1 MMSDWEPPAGHAR
14 AVGAVLAAVAGETW
28 HDGGFG
34 PRGPVADA
42 LVDLARGYVD
52 HKGEGIPIEVAQR
65 LDGVPAPAWLLPV
78 AIARPYSSTLASDSL
93 QLARASGVP
102 GHALSTCVAYV
113 ELAGELFSGRPAA
126 AAVESVTGE
135 PAPRRT
141 SVPALCGDPH
151 LDALTAGLWAVGQAG
166 GVHEVVT
173 SLAPLTP
180 PSVRAAAAGLVG
192 LRDGSSGLP
201 DEWQRDMPDAAAC
214 ADLAAE
220 LVGVRHHTYLHPS
233 PRPTTGEH
241 PAAPAESARG
251 EGEGGGDDGETRKA
265 SFWSWSLKR

>member
-28 HDGGFG
+28 HSEGFG

-42 LVDLARGYVD
+42 LVDLARGYVA
-52 HKGEGIPIEVAQR
+52 HKGEGVPVEVAQR

-78 AIARPYSSTLASDSL
+78 AIVRPYSSQLAADAL

-102 GHALSTCVAYV
+102 GHALSPCVAYV
-113 ELAGELFSGRPAA
+113 ELAGELFSGRSAA
-126 AAVESVTGE
+126 DAIESVTGE
-135 PAPRRT
+135 PAPRRS
-141 SVPALCGDPH
+141 SVPALCGEPH
-151 LDALTAGLWAVGQAG
+151 LDALTAAVWAVGQPAG
-166 GVHEVVT
+166 IDEVVAA
-173 SLAPLTP
+173 LAPLTP

-192 LRDGSSGLP
+192 LRDGSSGMP
-201 DEWQRDMPDAAAC
+201 DGWQRDLPDAEAC
-214 ADLAAE
+214 AELAAE

-241 PAAPAESARG
+241 PAAPTDEAEAAPD
-251 EGEGGGDDGETRKA
+251 GDTETHRA